1 MAIYEIF
8 KKQTFVTSRIVR
20 ASSREAAIDKFEAV
34 SGNIDPI
41 YEDENAK
48 EEIAVCELNDCD
60 EGDVDY

>member
-34 SGNIDPI
+34 SENIDPTF
-41 YEDENAK
+41 EDANSK
-48 EEIAVCELNDCD
+48 EEIDVRELKDCD
-60 EGDVDY
+60 ECDVDY